1 MDNFDKFLL
10 WEAKSRDTIDFKKIY
25 VDIAGDL
32 IAGLLLSQIIY
43 WYLPGE
49 KGKTKLRVLK
59 QGYYWIAKERNDWWD
74 EIRITPKQFDRASNI
89 LTRKG
94 IIVKDHFRFNGL
106 RTVHIR
112 LEYDCFMELWQT
124 ELERPAF
131 PQRGTPHF
139 PKSKDRDTPKGK
151 TGIHQKVRPLT
162 ETTAKNTT
170 ILNGCAKN
178 PQKLTPQQK
187 TEIAL
192 VGQHPN
198 VNAPQCTDTERDA
211 LNRLGKVIAHSG
223 NIGNIQ
229 TADELRAITLIGAD
243 IAKITETDILA
254 IDLGELRAL
263 ASFTIR
269 VSTKPDIIEKLT
281 EVGPW
286 WYANDWRG
294 QKGQPPTI
302 KQLGS
307 VWGQFEAA
315 RVVKVPSVQS
325 DGDHGVY
332 I

>member
-1 MDNFDKFLL
+1 MDKFNTFLL

-49 KGKTKLRVLK
+49 KGETKLRVLK

-151 TGIHQKVRPLT
+151 T
-162 ETTAKNTT
+162 
-170 ILNGCAKN
+170 
-178 PQKLTPQQK
+178 
-187 TEIAL
+187 
-192 VGQHPN
+192 
-198 VNAPQCTDTERDA
+198 
-211 LNRLGKVIAHSG
+211 LNRDYRKEY
-223 NIGNIQ
+223 NNFKR
-229 TADELRAITLIGAD
+229 LR
-243 IAKITETDILA
+243 
-254 IDLGELRAL
+254 
-263 ASFTIR
+263 
-269 VSTKPDIIEKLT
+269 
-281 EVGPW
+281 
-286 WYANDWRG
+286 
-294 QKGQPPTI
+294 QKSSNFFWHP
-302 KQLGS
+302 
-307 VWGQFEAA
+307 
-315 RVVKVPSVQS
+315 
-325 DGDHGVY
+325 
-332 I
+332 